1 MVSVQLRDGDQESN
15 FSHSYCLDCTDIY
28 MYSMH
33 ILGMTVCC
41 HARCPYATT
50 LPCNLT
56 PFTQLH
62 KESFSP
68 ALPIPFNTVLFSF
81 VLFSA
86 ECTFICLIRELYEK
100 NPASELGNTVWYV
113 HVRETLYHTNL

>member
-15 FSHSYCLDCTDIY
+15 FSHSYCLNCIEIY
-28 MYSMH
+28 NMH
-33 ILGMTVCC
+33 ILGMTMCC

-56 PFTQLH
+56 PLPFTQLH

-68 ALPIPFNTVLFSF
+68 PLPVPFNTVLFSS
-81 VLFSA
+81 VLFST
-86 ECTFICLIRELYEK
+86 ECTFICLSRELYEK
-100 NPASELGNTVWYV
+100 TPASELGNTVWYV
-113 HVRETLYHTNL
+113 HVRETLYHTM